1 MPIELYIS
9 EDRNIYIMNQ
19 PDISS
24 SNTIGVTGENNAT
37 VLRFSFFEELNGK
50 SVSDFQKRLV
60 AILPEGVLR
69 YELDGDFSLPSEL
82 TASEELTL
90 LVEIL
95 KGEEI
100 LLKSYPHTFTLIQS
114 GDTSETNLIQSAVDS
129 TREAC
134 RSELEESLETVTGE
148 SHDGKTWEELN
159 DTVATLSTI
168 TEEQVQALGA
178 WDLIKAYFADCTRAW
193 HDLFRYAPTDASGAN
208 RFYTLPYI
216 YTPRM
221 AWASG
226 QCLISTEL
234 LEFGVDVSSAVNLGG
249 NINKNTFSPLPN
261 LQRLTLTG
269 NENSP
274 TLNRFM
280 LNNSGLVYLKMNTP
294 SEAVLQATQDYY
306 FAAFN
311 GCQKLETID
320 CELDFTGQ
328 TDTKGMFFAC
338 YQLKDLKIK
347 PFTLSTSL
355 DLGDCRNLKAAR
367 ADGLDKY
374 ADIIAVLNAITNDKE
389 VAKNMTITFS
399 GELLEFAVSSWPNDS
414 FLYWSGNVWYSLD
427 TGLYTLERPSE
438 YGPIV
443 PTQLPLEQAFSKK
456 GVTIAWK
463 G

>member
-1 MPIELYIS
+1 MQRDIQIVVK
-9 EDRNIYIMNQ
+9 DRVARAVGQ
-19 PDISS
+19 PVIVCGNCDY
-24 SNTIGVTGENNAT
+24 TVT
-37 VLRFSFFEELNGK
+37 FSFDDEW
-50 SVSDFQKRLV
+50 
-60 AILPEGVLR
+60 
-69 YELDGDFSLPSEL
+69 SEAGAKTARFKYL
-82 TASEELTL
+82 TAEGMKHKDVDFTGNVVQVPMLSNIRE
-90 LVEIL
+90 VEVGVYSTDLATSTGAPIRCEPSVRCSS
-95 KGEEI
+95 GEEEQDI
-100 LLKSYPHTFTLIQS
+100 VQTIIEAIQ
-114 GDTSETNLIQSAVDS
+114 
-129 TREAC
+129 EAC
-134 RSELEESLETVTGE
+134 RAELEESVETVTGE

-168 TEEQVQALGA
+168 TEEQTQALGA
-178 WDLIKAYFADCTRAW
+178 WDLIKAYFADYTRAW
-193 HDLFRYAPTDASGAN
+193 HDLFRYAPTDAVGAN
-208 RFYTLPYI
+208 MFYTLPYI

-226 QCLISTEL
+226 QCYTSTEL

-249 NINKNTFSPLPN
+249 STSGKNTFSPLPN

-294 SEAVLQATQDYY
+294 SEAVLQATQNYY
-306 FAAFN
+306 AAAFN

-355 DLGDCRNLKAAR
+355 DLGDCWNLRNTKFDSTSFR
-367 ADGLDKY
+367 N
-374 ADIIAVLNAITNDKE
+374 IITVLNAITNDIE

-399 GELLEFAVSSWPNDS
+399 SMLLDFTTSSGANTGVLDPWVCHVYWDPNTKMYTHEQPPYIEGGEVS
-414 FLYWSGNVWYSLD
+414 VM
-427 TGLYTLERPSE
+427 TGLYS
-438 YGPIV
+438 
-443 PTQLPLEQAFSKK
+443 AFIGK
-456 GVTIAWK
+456 GVTIEWK
-463 G
+463 